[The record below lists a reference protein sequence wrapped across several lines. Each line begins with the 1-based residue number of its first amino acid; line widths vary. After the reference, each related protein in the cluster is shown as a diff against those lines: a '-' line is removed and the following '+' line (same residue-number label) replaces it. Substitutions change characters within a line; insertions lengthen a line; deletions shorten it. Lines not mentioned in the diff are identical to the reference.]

1 MNTLLDLYRIYS
13 PSGGEKPMKKYIK
26 NWVKNNVQGCKI
38 THDNKGNIYVT
49 KGDSDTYPCIV
60 SHIDQV
66 QDKYSDDYN
75 VYLLKDTLMGYSQKR
90 REFEGLGA
98 DDKNGI
104 WVCLKCLQKYD
115 IMKCAFFVEEEIGC
129 GGSSAAKID
138 WFDDCR
144 FVLQCD
150 RRGGS
155 DLITN
160 ISWIDL
166 CSDEFLQDINYS
178 AYGYKPTSGL
188 MTDVETLKN
197 RGVNLSML
205 NISCGYYNPH
215 TDNEFTVISEL
226 KNCLAFVENII
237 ENCTDVY
244 PHKHERRVYQPVKT
258 NLLGSTYGGW
268 YGDNYDDWRDW
279 YDDDPIQSVGD
290 VIAESRADLYDWQQE
305 YDEVYDS
312 VWMMLLEDNTRT
324 ADDIYNEYKSC
335 LVCLELQDIEAMV
348 EDIKN
353 ELMINEL

>member
-38 THDNKGNIYVT
+38 TYDNKGNIYVT

-75 VYLLKDTLMGYSQKR
+75 VYLLEDTLMGYSQKR

-115 IMKCAFFVEEEIGC
+115 VMKCAFFVEEEIGC

-150 RRGGS
+150 RRGS
-155 DLITN
+155 NDLITS
-160 ISWIDL
+160 IGCTDL
-166 CSDEFLQDINYS
+166 CSDEFLRDINYS

-197 RGVNLSML
+197 KGVNLCML

-215 TDNEFTVISEL
+215 TDNEFTVIAEL
-226 KNCLAFVENII
+226 ENCLAFVENIV

-244 PHKHERRVYQPVKT
+244 EHKSEYKY
-258 NLLGSTYGGW
+258 NGAC
-268 YGDNYDDWRDW
+268 DWRKGSVLKVGDVDW
-279 YDDDPIQSVGD
+279 QDWVGFERNDFYNGDDDPEYY
-290 VIAESRADLYDWQQE
+290 AYLEE
-305 YDEVYDS
+305 YDSVYDS
-312 VWMMLLEDNTRT
+312 VLSMYHDNPYIT
-324 ADDIYNEYKSC
+324 ADDVWNAYNNCFQHLTYY
-335 LVCLELQDIEAMV
+335 DIEEMID
-348 EDIKN
+348 EIKGVK
-353 ELMINEL
+353 

>member
-150 RRGGS
+150 RMGGS
-155 DLITN
+155 NLITN
-160 ISWIDL
+160 ISLTDL

-188 MTDVETLKN
+188 MTDVVTLKN
-197 RGVNLSML
+197 KGVNLCML

-226 KNCLAFVENII
+226 QNCLAFVENII

-244 PHKHERRVYQPVKT
+244 EHKSEYI
-258 NLLGSTYGGW
+258 
-268 YGDNYDDWRDW
+268 YDDAYSYRKGS
-279 YDDDPIQSVGD
+279 ILKVGD
-290 VIAESRADLYDWQQE
+290 VDWQDWASFERNDPYNPNDDPEYYEYLEE
-305 YDEVYDS
+305 YDSVYDS
-312 VWMMLLEDNTRT
+312 VLSMYYDNPYITT
-324 ADDIYNEYKSC
+324 DDVWNAYNNCFQY
-335 LVCLELQDIEAMV
+335 LTYYDIEEMLN
-348 EDIKN
+348 DIKG
-353 ELMINEL
+353 IK